1 MRAIYLVLF
10 VMLLASCKKD
20 ELQQGENNLFFAKF
34 QIGNDTVYYEDGEEN
49 YGNGPGIRTY
59 EDSLGR
65 LHSEYTVFQR
75 SALTPDYNRNVIGI
89 QMVKFLTDTLF
100 PSYNFSFS
108 LFDEGTYGFGSYNLD
123 SSTTAGI
130 DGVVFFY
137 VDNDS
142 VTWSSDVQY
151 GTQETW
157 SDFAIT
163 SHKAVDE
170 VQFGAKTQGTF
181 NCRVFD
187 GSGAHLDLRNGKFH
201 ARTIYPQ

>member
-163 SHKAVDE
+163 SHKAVEE

>member
-1 MRAIYLVLF
+1 MRAIYFILF
-10 VMLLASCKKD
+10 VIALSSCKKE
-20 ELQQGENNLFFAKF
+20 ELQQGENNLFFVEF

-65 LHSEYTVFQR
+65 LHSEYTVFKR
-75 SALTPDYNRNVIGI
+75 SALTPNHTRNILGI

-100 PSYNFSFS
+100 PSYNVSFS
-108 LFDEGTYGFGSYNLD
+108 LFDEGTYGYGSYNLD
-123 SSTTAGI
+123 STTAGI
-130 DGVVFFY
+130 DGTVFFY

-151 GTQETW
+151 GMQESW
-157 SDFAIT
+157 ADFEIT
-163 SHKAVDE
+163 SHEAVDE
-170 VQFGAKTQGTF
+170 SLFGAKTKGTF
-181 NCRVFD
+181 NCRVFN
-187 GSGAHLDLRNGKFH
+187 GSGEYLDLRHGKFH

>member
-201 ARTIYPQ
+201 ARTVYPQ

>member
-123 SSTTAGI
+123 SSTTTGI

-163 SHKAVDE
+163 SHKAVEE

>member
-1 MRAIYLVLF
+1 MRAIYFILF
-10 VMLLASCKKD
+10 VIVLSSCKKE
-20 ELQQGENNLFFAKF
+20 ELQQGENNLFFVEF

-65 LHSEYTVFQR
+65 LHSEYTLFKR
-75 SALTPDYNRNVIGI
+75 SVLTPDHDRNILGI

-100 PSYNFSFS
+100 PSYNVSFS
-108 LFDEGTYGFGSYNLD
+108 LFNEGTYGYGSYNLD
-123 SSTTAGI
+123 STTAGI
-130 DGVVFFY
+130 DGAIFFY

-151 GTQETW
+151 GTQESW
-157 SDFAIT
+157 ADFEIT
-163 SHKAVDE
+163 SHE
-170 VQFGAKTQGTF
+170 VVEEILFGAKTKGTF
-181 NCRVFD
+181 NCRVFN
-187 GSGAHLDLRNGKFH
+187 GSGEHLDLRHGKFH